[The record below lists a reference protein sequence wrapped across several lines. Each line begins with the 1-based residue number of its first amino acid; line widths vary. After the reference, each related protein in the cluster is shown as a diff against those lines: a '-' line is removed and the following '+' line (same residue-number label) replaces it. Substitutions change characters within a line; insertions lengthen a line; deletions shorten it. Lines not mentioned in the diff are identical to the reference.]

1 MSLIPVNFC
10 MANTTINKSYLGYTF
25 EFTPSSRSIIATQE
39 SQLTD
44 SIADRN
50 NLNIRNLAND
60 FKICHS

>member
-10 MANTTINKSYLGYTF
+10 TTNTTINKSYPGYTF
-25 EFTPSSRSIIATQE
+25 EFTPSSRSIITAQE

-44 SIADRN
+44 GIANRN
-50 NLNIRNLAND
+50 NLNVRNLAND